1 MDIIFD
7 TTNVIL
13 SEDKLV
19 CVLFDGR
26 YDSIAIITPINTN
39 GQLKLQMSE
48 PDGAERAYWLDRF
61 GLLPEDELQA
71 EFEKAKPSQR
81 EQLFDQ
87 MKEEFEPK
95 SKE

>member
-1 MDIIFD
+1 MDTIYN
-7 TTNVIL
+7 TTNVII
-13 SEDKLV
+13 SENELI

-26 YDSIAIITPINTN
+26 YDSIAIITPVNIG

-71 EFEKAKPSQR
+71 EFEKTKPNQR
-81 EQLFDQ
+81 KQLFDQ
-87 MKEEFEPK
+87 LKKEFEK
-95 SKE
+95 GK